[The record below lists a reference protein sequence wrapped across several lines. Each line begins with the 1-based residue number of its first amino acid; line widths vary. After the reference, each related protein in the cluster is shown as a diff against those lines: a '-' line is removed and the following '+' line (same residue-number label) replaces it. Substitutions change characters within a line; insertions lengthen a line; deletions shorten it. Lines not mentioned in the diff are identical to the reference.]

1 MKKTKSIVALLLVCT
16 LFFSVASCGK
26 DTVDETTTTTT
37 TEQYIASDDTVNS
50 GATYSDTATD
60 TSVESTLAPDT
71 TSGTVTPTEAQSSAT
86 ESGTGSA
93 QHQPQTYAPQTTAPQ
108 TQAPQQTQVATQVV
122 TQAPTGTATEEI
134 HEADGRTYHIYYPEN
149 IQSSKK
155 TYPVLS
161 WANGTACQ
169 PSMYTG
175 MFTELA
181 KGGYIVIASSETMA
195 ADGTAQIAAL
205 DFVISLNNDS
215 SSAAYK
221 KVNTKALG
229 VIGHSQGGRS
239 SVNAAV
245 KDSRIKCAVSLA
257 GSNYLEEA
265 EPNST
270 PTFFIAGGSDMIV
283 SPSQWIQPAFDVAKG
298 PAVYAS
304 LNKAIHTTCCT
315 TPEKYSSYILD
326 WCDAWLKNDKGA
338 LNTFKANGT
347 LSSDSSWSD
356 FQCKGF

>member
-1 MKKTKSIVALLLVCT
+1 MKKAKYIIAILLVCS
-16 LFFSVASCGK
+16 LFLSVASCGK
-26 DTVDETTTTTT
+26 DTANETTTTT
-37 TEQYIASDDTVNS
+37 TEQYSELTEAVNS
-50 GATYSDTATD
+50 DVTYSDTVA
-60 TSVESTLAPDT
+60 DT
-71 TSGTVTPTEAQSSAT
+71 TLVT
-86 ESGTGSA
+86 
-93 QHQPQTYAPQTTAPQ
+93 TTAPEATSNTVTTIETQASAIESTNKATTQQAPETTATQ
-108 TQAPQQTQVATQVV
+108 TQAPQPSQTTVQTTALS
-122 TQAPTGTATEEI
+122 PTGTLTEEI
-134 HEADGRTYHIYYPEN
+134 HEADGRTYYVYYPDN

-169 PSMYTG
+169 PSMYAA

-195 ADGTAQIAAL
+195 ADGNAQIQAL
-205 DFVISLNNDS
+205 DFIISLNNDS
-215 SSAAYK
+215 SSTAYK

-245 KDSRIKCAVSLA
+245 KDSRIKCVVSIA
-257 GSNYLEEA
+257 GSNFLEEA

-270 PTFFIAGGSDMIV
+270 PTLFIAGENDMIV
-283 SPSQWIQPAFDVAKG
+283 SPSKWIQPAYDVAKG

-304 LNKAIHTTCCT
+304 LNGAIHTTCCT
-315 TPEKYSSYILD
+315 TPTQYTPYILD
-326 WCDAWLKNDKGA
+326 WCDAWLKNNKGT

-347 LSSDSSWSD
+347 LASDSEWSD